1 MYYKRALF
9 FSNFFLVI
17 HLTNQLIFFLLYF
30 QSEKMPAMRHREK
43 TQTKYKIEWCRHEQ
57 YSSQFIYLFILYLTV
72 AIGYTFEDIS
82 L

>member
-1 MYYKRALF
+1 MHY
-9 FSNFFLVI
+9 FSKIIPGNKFV
-17 HLTNQLIFFLLYF
+17 LTNQLIFFLLYF
-30 QSEKMPAMRHREK
+30 QCETMAAMRHREK
-43 TQTKYKIEWCRHEQ
+43 TQTKYKIERCTHEQ

>member
-1 MYYKRALF
+1 MA
-9 FSNFFLVI
+9 
-17 HLTNQLIFFLLYF
+17 
-30 QSEKMPAMRHREK
+30 AMRHREK
-43 TQTKYKIEWCRHEQ
+43 TQTKYKIEWCTHEQ

>member
-1 MYYKRALF
+1 MKTK
-9 FSNFFLVI
+9 SIN
-17 HLTNQLIFFLLYF
+17 LY
-30 QSEKMPAMRHREK
+30 MRHREK

-57 YSSQFIYLFILYLTV
+57 YSSRFIYLFILYLTV